1 MSDVSIKLDYLR
13 AYREEL
19 QEPMDRVL
27 ARKAFFTGKVPVMIF
42 EEMVSFD
49 GDIFDEL
56 FDFYVSTGRKPS
68 RRPILARIY
77 PWFGYIKGNVYWA
90 KAVDVERQALRKNQM
105 KDLHYSEDNVHFVSD
120 VHFLHKNIL
129 RHNREH
135 IADIDTMHQLIID
148 EWNKQVKPNDLV
160 FDLGDLT
167 LGSMT
172 KGLKLLE
179 QLNGFI
185 IHLKGNHVSEKE
197 WEYYDVNLPKQKF
210 VDSSYFCTTLNGQKI
225 AMCHFPILSW
235 DDMHKDS
242 WHLFGHCHGSNA
254 MEQHMG
260 KAMDVGVDAT
270 VAITKS
276 LRPVSMKEVRIAMA
290 NKRIVSWDH
299 HEVGGN

>member
-1 MSDVSIKLDYLR
+1 MINVSVVLEYLKD
-13 AYREEL
+13 YREEL
-19 QEPMDRVL
+19 KQPMDRVL
-27 ARKAFFTGKVPVMIF
+27 ARKALFTNGVPVMSF

-49 GDIFDEL
+49 SDVFDEM
-56 FDFYVSTGRKPS
+56 FEYYITTGRKPS
-68 RRPILARIY
+68 RRPVLERIY
-77 PWFGYIKGNVYWA
+77 PWFGYVKGNVYWG
-90 KAVDVERQALRKNQM
+90 KAVDVERRALRKMQM

-120 VHFLHKNIL
+120 VHFLHKNIIH
-129 RHNREH
+129 HNRNN
-135 IADIDTMHQLIID
+135 ISNID
-148 EWNKQVKPNDLV
+148 EMHHLLIEAWNKQVGPNDLV

-172 KGLKLLE
+172 KGLELLK

-197 WEYYDVNLPKQKF
+197 WEYYDMNLPKQKF
-210 VDSSYFCTTLNGQKI
+210 VDSSYLCSTINGQKI

-235 DDMHKDS
+235 DDMHRDS

-270 VAITKS
+270 VGITES
-276 LRPVSMKEVRIAMA
+276 LRPVSMAEVRTVMA
-290 NKRIVSWDH
+290 GKRIVSWDH